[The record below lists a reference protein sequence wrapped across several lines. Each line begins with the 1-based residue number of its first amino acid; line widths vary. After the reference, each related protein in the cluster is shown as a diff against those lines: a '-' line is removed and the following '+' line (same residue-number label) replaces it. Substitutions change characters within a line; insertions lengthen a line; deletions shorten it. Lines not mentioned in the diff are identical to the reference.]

1 MLVKKHFTS
10 RNLQNKNN
18 SFETF
23 EKRKDFLITF
33 FLITKSFSLFLV
45 IASPFLP
52 VIARS
57 EATKQSFTAVRHCE
71 PKGWQVCWREAISPL
86 HIPFSIKCFG
96 VIASL
101 AMTKRKKWLAMT
113 PLSVIARAQ
122 PEAISSLLIPVGVR
136 CSGEIASPVCHQD
149 RNDEK
154 GLFSRNGV
162 TKTMLITLQRSFFYI
177 SKGNYMIVFDSLTPL
192 HPS

>member
-33 FLITKSFSLFLV
+33 FLITKSLSLFLV

-101 AMTKRKKWLAMT
+101 TAFA
-113 PLSVIARAQ
+113 
-122 PEAISSLLIPVGVR
+122 
-136 CSGEIASPVCHQD
+136 

-154 GLFSRNGV
+154 EEVARNDAPFRHCEGAA
-162 TKTMLITLQRSFFYI
+162 RSNLLVAH
-177 SKGNYMIVFDSLTPL
+177 SCWC
-192 HPS
+192 